1 MGTWWWKL
9 LCTKDLMGIV
19 DFFGR
24 SQWSVL
30 WNLIVTC
37 AILSSVWV
45 DYNISLTRIKVIWGW
60 FPLLTMIPVKENSEV
75 VIIYPDPSICITYHY
90 ITIKLCT
97 SQAPRS
103 SAILKLTATNS
114 ALGNPQAAWTRYTDL
129 EFWPIPQKDQKQ
141 AWITLKT
148 VCRAALSLFPTSFFD
163 FVFLGQT
170 LHTAASV
177 FGFPG
182 SALKMVLA

>member
-1 MGTWWWKL
+1 M
-9 LCTKDLMGIV
+9 
-19 DFFGR
+19 
-24 SQWSVL
+24 
-30 WNLIVTC
+30 
-37 AILSSVWV
+37 
-45 DYNISLTRIKVIWGW
+45 ISLTNHDSSEGEQWGRYN
-60 FPLLTMIPVKENSEV
+60 L
-75 VIIYPDPSICITYHY
+75 
-90 ITIKLCT
+90 
-97 SQAPRS
+97 PRS
-103 SAILKLTATNS
+103 VYMYNIPLHHYQIMYVSGSEIICDIEIDLSNS